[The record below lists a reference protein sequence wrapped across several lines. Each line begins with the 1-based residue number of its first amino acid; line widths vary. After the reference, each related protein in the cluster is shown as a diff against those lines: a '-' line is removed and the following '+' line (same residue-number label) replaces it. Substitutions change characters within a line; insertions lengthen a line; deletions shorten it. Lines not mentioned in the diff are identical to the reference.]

1 MMIPRPMTIRHC
13 ALLLVL
19 LILSGSRSI
28 AQSPGQPPRSAAS
41 GTIRPVL
48 IDVEFVGNPS
58 IPSAEL
64 LYNIESKPTSNTS
77 LQRFFEAYATLMKAN
92 RRFAPRYRRLLERM
106 VDSLRGT
113 IRYYNSA
120 RAAADTANIL
130 RVYQNRG
137 FHDARVAW
145 GIRTDTANTKVVI
158 RYAVQ
163 EGRRYTI
170 QGLGW
175 SGMDVDT
182 LPPDVRQQLSER
194 AFAKNGEPFAV
205 ELVNAER
212 DRAVRVLRDHGFAF
226 ALGQGVTVI
235 TQRDSAAGRFT
246 DSLLLQ
252 VYCGRRYRFGA
263 TDYHAEAPHGGV
275 PVDRELVLA
284 QVEYKQGDWY
294 SDRALEQTR
303 ANLNALGVFDRIR
316 MERTTHGDS
325 SDFLDITFATQ
336 LREQWDAE
344 GAVEMAAEKRV
355 QGWRLLLG
363 LSGSLA
369 KTNFFGR
376 AERFTLGGRVAWRP
390 AEGGRL
396 EWEGNFGGHLPSFG
410 SSRIGLSASVGYS
423 DVVEAKWVDRND
435 VEGALRN
442 RRVRAVGEAV
452 YRFPVYTFFSS
463 AQFFLNVQYNEYS
476 GVAGYISDATVNKTG
491 AGIVNYDCAFEVLD
505 PSRLEQLYGAI
516 ENAMRS
522 SIYRLQVLQGDDI
535 SLLAGTDTIARQQFN
550 DLKRTYAGGVT
561 LLHDTRNNFFQPNSG
576 DFLNTR
582 IELGLTGAFN
592 GGFGKLEFD
601 YRYHTPSGFRSSLAF
616 RSHVGWIVQFGGFPL
631 TPVSSRFTAGGANS
645 IRGWGVRDLLVTAPA
660 QLASFLDSIVGQCA
674 VPILEDIDQE
684 SRRLQGG
691 LGVIELSAEYRSWLF
706 NLPTSSTLN
715 QQLNQLQFMGYVD
728 VGNAYFRDYANDS
741 SLVNLA
747 SIVESLAGSVGI
759 GLGYSTPFG
768 PIRVG
773 FGYKFYDPVDR
784 HGPTRWFWN
793 RPLTLAD
800 VSWYLAIGHA
810 F

>member
-1 MMIPRPMTIRHC
+1 MIIPYCTLLL
-13 ALLLVL
+13 ALLIISSSSSV
-19 LILSGSRSI
+19 
-28 AQSPGQPPRSAAS
+28 AQKAGEPARNPITGGIS
-41 GTIRPVL
+41 PVL
-48 IDVEFVGNPS
+48 VDIEFVGNSS
-58 IPSAEL
+58 ISSTEL
-64 LYNIESKPTSNTS
+64 LYNMESKPTSNSS
-77 LQRFFEAYATLMKAN
+77 LKQFFEAYAKLMKAN
-92 RRFAPRYRRLLERM
+92 RRFAPRYRRLLEQM
-106 VDSLRGT
+106 VDSLRGN

-120 RAAADTANIL
+120 RAATDTANIL

-137 FHDARVAW
+137 FHDARVTW
-145 GIRTDTANTKVVI
+145 GIRSDTGNTKVVV
-158 RYAVQ
+158 RYFIE
-163 EGRRYTI
+163 EGRRYAI
-170 QGLGW
+170 QGVGW
-175 SGMDVDT
+175 LGMDIDT
-182 LPPDVRQQLSER
+182 LPTEVRQQLIER
-194 AFAKNGEPFAV
+194 EFAKDGEPFAV
-205 ELVNAER
+205 ELATAER
-212 DRAVRVLRDHGFAF
+212 DRVVRILRDHGFPF

-235 TQRDSAAGRFT
+235 TRRDSAAERYT

-252 VYCGRRYRFGA
+252 VYCGGRYRFGT
-263 TDYHAEAPHGGV
+263 TDYRAEAPHGGTSV
-275 PVDRELVLA
+275 NRDLVLA

-294 SDRALEQTR
+294 SDRVLEQTR
-303 ANLNALGVFDRIR
+303 ANLNALGTFDRIR
-316 MERTTHGDS
+316 IDRVTHGDT
-325 SDFLDITFATQ
+325 SDFVDIVFATQ
-336 LREQWDAE
+336 LRQQWNLE
-344 GAVEMAAEKRV
+344 SAVEVAAEKRV

-369 KTNFFGR
+369 KTNLLGR
-376 AERFTLGGRVAWRP
+376 AERFSIGGRVAWRP

-396 EWEGNFGGHLPSFG
+396 EWEGNLGGHIPSFG

-435 VEGALRN
+435 VEGVLRD
-442 RRVRAVGEAV
+442 RRVRVVGEAV
-452 YRFPVYTFFSS
+452 YRFPVYTFFNS
-463 AQFFLNVQYNEYS
+463 AQFFLNFQYNQYS
-476 GVAGYISDATVNKTG
+476 GVSGYISDATVNKTG
-491 AGIVNYDCAFEVLD
+491 AGIVKYDCAFEILD
-505 PSRLEQLYGAI
+505 SARLEQLYGAI

-535 SLLAGTDTIARQQFN
+535 NLLAGTDTAAREQFN
-550 DLKRTYAGGVT
+550 DLKRTYTSGVT

-582 IELGLTGAFN
+582 LELGLTGAFN
-592 GGFGKLEFD
+592 GGFGKVELD
-601 YRYHTPSGFRSSLAF
+601 YRYHTSSGFRSSWAF

-631 TPVSSRFTAGGANS
+631 TPISSRFTAGGANS

-660 QLASFLDSIVGQCA
+660 QLASFLDDIVGECA
-674 VPILEDIDQE
+674 VPILEEIDQE

-706 NLPTSSTLN
+706 DLPTSSTLN

-728 VGNAYFRDYANDS
+728 IGNAYFRDYASDS
-741 SLVNLA
+741 SLVNVG
-747 SIVESLAGSVGI
+747 SIVENLAVSVGA

-784 HGPTRWFWN
+784 DGATRWCWN
-793 RPLTLAD
+793 RPLTLGD